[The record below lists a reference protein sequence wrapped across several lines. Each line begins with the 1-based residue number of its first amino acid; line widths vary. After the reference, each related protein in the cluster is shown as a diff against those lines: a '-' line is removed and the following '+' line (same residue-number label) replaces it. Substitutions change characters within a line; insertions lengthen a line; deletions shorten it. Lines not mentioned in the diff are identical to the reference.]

1 MTRPSFLR
9 SYPRPNHALFQL
21 VTGISR
27 SPFQSLETRVAAT
40 RLDRHSARAIECLA
54 HAIEYLEDT
63 KPISAERTPRIEGM
77 EDAVT
82 LLKARNR
89 DVFFA
94 CSTASQRIAVA
105 RWTDSLS
112 TGDDHHIQWTGD
124 SGERLGGRLAS

>member
-9 SYPRPNHALFQL
+9 SYPRPNHALLQL

-27 SPFQSLETRVAAT
+27 SPFRSFETRITAT
-40 RLDRHSARAIECLA
+40 RLDRHSARGIECLA

-63 KPISAERTPRIEGM
+63 KPISAEKTPRIEAV

-89 DVFFA
+89 ELFFA
-94 CSTASQRIAVA
+94 CSTAGQRTAVA
-105 RWTDSLS
+105 LWTDTLS
-112 TGDDHHIQWTGD
+112 TGDDYHIQWAGG
-124 SGERLGGRLAS
+124 SGERFGGRLAS